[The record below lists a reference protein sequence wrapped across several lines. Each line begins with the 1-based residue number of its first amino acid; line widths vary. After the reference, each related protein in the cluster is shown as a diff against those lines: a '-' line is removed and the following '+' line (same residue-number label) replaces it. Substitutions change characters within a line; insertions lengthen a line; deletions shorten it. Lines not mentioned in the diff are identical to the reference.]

1 MPASQAGRHG
11 FESRR
16 PLCMRSGP
24 SGKWCGCSPGGAAAA
39 RLWLAALLRPGRIV
53 FVLAVLTAN
62 SAHSA
67 SAQQSPPAPT
77 RPPNAYEE
85 LQAFSSVL
93 TQIRVNYV
101 DSVTYR
107 ELVHAAINDSSVA
120 GLKPADI
127 ALRLS
132 GPKGSTVR
140 IRIERGPRLEPET
153 LSVTLRRELLGTP
166 RVTMARMAAPATGYL
181 DLQWFAPKAGDDVR
195 DAVRL
200 LQAQGARRLVLDL
213 RNNPGGLMDA
223 AVDIASEFLPQGA
236 LVFRTEGRKKDAIH
250 QFVTKHDG
258 AFRDMPVIVLI
269 NGQSASAAE
278 ALAGS
283 LQDHDRALILGRRS
297 FGKALVQTGFL
308 IMPSSDIVEL
318 TIARVFTPSGRLIQ
332 RRYRGIRYEEY
343 WAFAGKAGAAED
355 TLVQFK
361 TDHGRTVGLELDE
374 RVLGRPGLPRERPVF
389 LVADAAVAPLNQA
402 AAWGEHASD
411 RQFHD
416 VRRRHDQEPRLHER
430 LAETTPPEDE
440 GTIMI
445 LQRAGERLG
454 RTRALT
460 VDQHDD
466 RHVPEGTVVLGDEL
480 VDRVL
485 LSAFRSKDERPLGEE
500 LGGDVNGRIHEAA
513 GIISQVKDEAPR
525 PLRLQQPHS
534 VAHVI
539 ACLRGEP
546 LQVQIPSGRG
556 RHPCH
561 RHPWRA

>member
-107 ELVHAAINDSSVA
+107 ELVHAAIDGMLHAVDPRAPAAKAGVQPGDRIAAINDSSVA

-250 QFVTKHDG
+250 QFVTK
-258 AFRDMPVIVLI
+258 
-269 NGQSASAAE
+269 
-278 ALAGS
+278 
-283 LQDHDRALILGRRS
+283 
-297 FGKALVQTGFL
+297 
-308 IMPSSDIVEL
+308 
-318 TIARVFTPSGRLIQ
+318 
-332 RRYRGIRYEEY
+332 
-343 WAFAGKAGAAED
+343 
-355 TLVQFK
+355 
-361 TDHGRTVGLELDE
+361 
-374 RVLGRPGLPRERPVF
+374 
-389 LVADAAVAPLNQA
+389 
-402 AAWGEHASD
+402 
-411 RQFHD
+411 
-416 VRRRHDQEPRLHER
+416 
-430 LAETTPPEDE
+430 
-440 GTIMI
+440 
-445 LQRAGERLG
+445 
-454 RTRALT
+454 
-460 VDQHDD
+460 
-466 RHVPEGTVVLGDEL
+466 
-480 VDRVL
+480 
-485 LSAFRSKDERPLGEE
+485 
-500 LGGDVNGRIHEAA
+500 
-513 GIISQVKDEAPR
+513 
-525 PLRLQQPHS
+525 
-534 VAHVI
+534 
-539 ACLRGEP
+539 
-546 LQVQIPSGRG
+546 
-556 RHPCH
+556 
-561 RHPWRA
+561 